1 MDGLR
6 AAAHEWDRHAWSL
19 AALTLA
25 LTPSDHDEQL
35 TRAAAGVLDALGLSD
50 ALHAAPPD
58 ARGAFASQTSAG
70 LLQTAAIVRGGST
83 WTHQSDEALI
93 AQGRASAQGV
103 PMFAQFVLPELHG
116 LAERFATRGARMLDV
131 GTGTAAMAVAYAQAF
146 PQLEVVGLDPWPR
159 VLTLAESIVAASGV
173 SDRVVLRTGDAADIA
188 ETDAYDLIWL
198 PAPFVPEP
206 ALHAAV
212 PRLVAALR
220 PGGWIMVGHGR
231 FAGDPVENAVNVF
244 KTVACGGTPL
254 DTDGARQLL
263 ITAGLV
269 DVQGLPTPPGAPALT
284 VGRRPAR

>member
-1 MDGLR
+1 MDDLR

-25 LTPSDHDEQL
+25 LNPIDHDEQL

-83 WTHQSDEALI
+83 WTDQSDEALI

-103 PMFAQFVLPELHG
+103 PMFAQFVLPALGG
-116 LAERFATRGARMLDV
+116 LAERFGAPGARMLDV
-131 GTGTAAMAVAYAQAF
+131 GTGTAALAIAYAQAF
-146 PQLEVVGLDPWPR
+146 PQLEVVGVDVWPG
-159 VLTLAESIVAASGV
+159 VLALAGASVAASDV
-173 SDRVVLRTGDAADIA
+173 RDRVVLRHEDVGELT
-188 ETDAYDLIWL
+188 ETDAYDLVWL

-231 FAGDPVENAVNVF
+231 FAGDAVENAVNVF
-244 KTVACGGTPL
+244 KTVAFGGTPL
-254 DTDGARQLL
+254 DAAAAQQLL
-263 ITAGLV
+263 TTAGLV

>member
-1 MDGLR
+1 MDDLR
-6 AAAHEWDRHAWSL
+6 AAAHEWDQHTWSL

-25 LTPSDHDEQL
+25 LAPGRYEPAL
-35 TRAAAGVLDALGLSD
+35 TRAAASLIDALGLSASVD
-50 ALHAAPPD
+50 AAPQD
-58 ARGAFASQTSAG
+58 ARSAFASQTSAG

-83 WTHQSDEALI
+83 WTDQSDDALI

-159 VLTLAESIVAASGV
+159 VLTLAESVVAASDV

-198 PAPFVPEP
+198 PAPFVPES
-206 ALHAAV
+206 ALRAAL

-220 PGGWIMVGHGR
+220 SGVWVMVGHGR
-231 FAGDPVENAVNVF
+231 FTGDAVENAVNVF
-244 KTVACGGTPL
+244 KTVAFGGTPL
-254 DTDGARQLL
+254 DAATAARLL
-263 ITAGLV
+263 ADAGLA
-269 DVQGLPTPPGAPALT
+269 DVRTLPTPPGAPALT
-284 VGRRPAR
+284 VGHRPE